1 MSLTTSR
8 SAQFDPLPNS
18 NRNRGVPNNS
28 STHSLATLNNNH
40 TSHHPLPP
48 PSLEPLRETTPL
60 TNGGGKYKKVT
71 VPVPD
76 PTRRLRQSIPPTY
89 SSFPFTTLAYDTFEW
104 CWGTRE
110 ASRRDN
116 SCSKCLI

>member
-18 NRNRGVPNNS
+18 TRNRVPNNS
-28 STHSLATLNNNH
+28 STHSLATLNNNQP
-40 TSHHPLPP
+40 HPLPP

-89 SSFPFTTLAYDTFEW
+89 SSFPVSFFSIRL
-104 CWGTRE
+104 
-110 ASRRDN
+110 
-116 SCSKCLI
+116 